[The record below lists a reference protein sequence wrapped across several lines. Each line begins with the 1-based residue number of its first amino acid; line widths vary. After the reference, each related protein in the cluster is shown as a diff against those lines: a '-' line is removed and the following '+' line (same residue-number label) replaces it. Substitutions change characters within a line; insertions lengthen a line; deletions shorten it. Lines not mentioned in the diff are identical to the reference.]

1 MPLHN
6 NTPKT
11 YPPQQSVLPSLA
23 DYDEY
28 LDDERERRE
37 FDEHLEDELVDDEY
51 PPYPLPAGVFE
62 RPTHPKPIQPEPTPS
77 PAERPDSI
85 PFEQVADAAFK
96 AFNHKGGEID
106 LECGYEV
113 HQRADQ
119 ADAAV
124 VAEVIAPKVD
134 SWQALTYGRVIL
146 GQAFTMEKVEGWCS
160 WWIAKHLRQKRS
172 PPDARKR
179 GYTAEQAQRGR
190 DTQTRRANH
199 VAAQAQALR
208 LQGRTCEQ
216 IAARLGRG
224 IRCIRY
230 AFKRFVDPGLVQRFL
245 NGVQSVKDSSTGRS
259 IQRVLKTK
267 GPTTWFT
274 NRRGVEVELAYAL
287 PNQLLPFKTF
297 NSIAALKAYKPTHN
311 AEGSFSFGIG

>member
-1 MPLHN
+1 MHSDN
-6 NTPKT
+6 KTPNHPK
-11 YPPQQSVLPSLA
+11 QQLSRRDL
-23 DYDEY
+23 
-28 LDDERERRE
+28 ERP
-37 FDEHLEDELVDDEY
+37 DLEDELVDDEY

-62 RPTHPKPIQPEPTPS
+62 RPTHPKPTQPSAHPPVS
-77 PAERPDSI
+77 ERPDSI

-96 AFNHKGGEID
+96 AFNHKGQEID
-106 LECGYEV
+106 LECGLEV

-124 VAEVIAPKVD
+124 VAEVIIPKVD
-134 SWQALTYGRVIL
+134 SWQAHTYGRVIL
-146 GQAFTMEKVEGWCS
+146 GQDFTMAKVSGWCS
-160 WWIAKHLRQKRS
+160 WWIAKHLRQKGS

-179 GYTAEQAQRGR
+179 GYTASQAQRGR

-208 LQGRTCEQ
+208 LQGLTCTQ
-216 IAARLGRG
+216 IAARLGRC
-224 IRCIRY
+224 IRGIRY

-245 NGVQSVKDSSTGRS
+245 NGVQSVQDSSTGRS

-274 NRRGVEVELAYAL
+274 NSRGVEVELAYAL
-287 PNQLLPFKTF
+287 PNCFCPSKPLIQSLL
-297 NSIAALKAYKPTHN
+297 
-311 AEGSFSFGIG
+311 